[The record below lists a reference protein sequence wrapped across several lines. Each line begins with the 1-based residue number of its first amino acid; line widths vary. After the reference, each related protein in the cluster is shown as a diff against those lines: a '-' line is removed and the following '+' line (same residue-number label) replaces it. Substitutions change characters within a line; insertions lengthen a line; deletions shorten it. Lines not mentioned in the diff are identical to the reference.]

1 MAFKKA
7 IRRKRRKPSTRNKR
21 KRKTIKRKKRALK
34 KKMRKVPKK
43 KQKKNKPRIRARK
56 NSRKKTDSKKS
67 DIARRFSKR
76 IQNRNTLVRKKII
89 ERRSPTGHTKKL
101 VRRKSDKEQIVSRN
115 TARKWTQSESCMS
128 KMISI
133 KNIERSKPSISCIK
147 HINSTSNVNGSI
159 PKNNYKK
166 KKNCRTTVHQ
176 SIPESSCKNAIQ
188 RIRQM
193 LRSKQS
199 LKNGIRGT
207 NNFKRCKPRRVL
219 KNENAFYQQT
229 VNNRGPREEQY
240 EKYRRIEPL
249 CHRPPDMPSLEKLP
263 LNKPLFQPLMRND
276 MLVERHPVSENK
288 SEEIHTNK
296 PAASNIPNWLQEE
309 LNESTSL
316 EPIGCSI
323 RSSLPQN
330 HYYEIQEVCY
340 EHEGELQLINL
351 RDIGL
356 FDNFEAARESFIQNY
371 FNKIRSGFKPV
382 RSSDVS
388 YPWLYEA
395 IEASRNSI
403 YGYWLRVSE
412 PESGGIHEMFLRK
425 KQWCSSSQAKGA

>member
-1 MAFKKA
+1 
-7 IRRKRRKPSTRNKR
+7 
-21 KRKTIKRKKRALK
+21 
-34 KKMRKVPKK
+34 VPKK

-56 NSRKKTDSKKS
+56 NSMKKTLSKKS

-76 IQNRNTLVRKKII
+76 IQSRNTLLRKKII

-115 TARKWTQSESCMS
+115 TERKLTQSESCMS
-128 KMISI
+128 KIVSI
-133 KNIERSKPSISCIK
+133 KNIEQSRPVISCIK

-159 PKNNYKK
+159 PNNNYKK
-166 KKNCRTTVHQ
+166 KKNSRITVHK

-188 RIRQM
+188 RIRHM
-193 LRSKQS
+193 LKSKQS

-207 NNFKRCKPRRVL
+207 NNFKRCKQRRVL

-229 VNNRGPREEQY
+229 VNKRGPRDEQY
-240 EKYRRIEPL
+240 EKYQRIEPL
-249 CHRPPDMPSLEKLP
+249 CHLQPDMPSLEKLP
-263 LNKPLFQPLMRND
+263 SNKPLFQPLMRND
-276 MLVERHPVSENK
+276 KLFERHPVSENK
-288 SEEIHTNK
+288 SEDIHRK

-323 RSSLPQN
+323 RSPLPQN
-330 HYYEIQEVCY
+330 HYYEVQEVCC
-340 EHEGELQLINL
+340 EHEGELQLIHL

-371 FNKIRSGFKPV
+371 FKKIRNGCKPGRSG
-382 RSSDVS
+382 DVS

-403 YGYWLRVSE
+403 YGYWLRVSD

-425 KQWCSSSQAKGA
+425 KQWCSSSHGKGA